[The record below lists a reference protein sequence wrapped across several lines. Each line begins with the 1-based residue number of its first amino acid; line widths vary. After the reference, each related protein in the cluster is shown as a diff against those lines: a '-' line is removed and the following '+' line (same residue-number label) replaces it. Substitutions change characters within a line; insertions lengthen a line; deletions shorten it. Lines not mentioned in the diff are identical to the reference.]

1 MKKIFIL
8 LLIIISIIPAK
19 TRRATTRFTPNA
31 DMIGAGR
38 VIVNYHNFMNSE
50 YGEGISG
57 RSLYSISI
65 GASEWVEGN
74 LAYADGVGFSLKGRI
89 LDEYVPASPSLA
101 IGIQN
106 FFRNTTLYRS
116 RLDAKQYK
124 ETGEVY
130 AALAKSSE
138 VIQTR
143 LHAGLLSLP
152 GSEIDKINGF
162 FAIEK
167 YFGDDFFI
175 TFEGF
180 SQQKKFYM
188 ALTLTLR
195 FLPRNMAE
203 IYFSLLDLES
213 AFSNDRRGFGISSL
227 IPNSRNDWIK
237 PGIIAGMSL
246 TFGGKQKWIDGRTQ
260 FKTVEDNFAHHDTI
274 IKKLIFQVGDL
285 KSENEC
291 LNMENEFIKTQIDS
305 LKIAFGLIDTMPMHY
320 SEIYSRIVSYAAAY
334 SADNFNPLEVRRIV
348 GEVRKYG
355 KDGENIVA
363 YIAYNSSDRTIKI
376 RSVTMLGELRAWD
389 KVPLLLEMLENT
401 VDSRLKV
408 EIITALGKIND
419 RSVRAKI
426 EEYAAS
432 ADDYLSI
439 AANEV
444 LDFWRRADT
453 NSQEIIP
460 LNTNNNVFS
469 IEPR

>member
-1 MKKIFIL
+1 MKKAFIL

-19 TRRATTRFTPNA
+19 TRRATSRFTPNA

-38 VIVNYHNFMNSE
+38 IIVNYHNFMNCE
-50 YGEGISG
+50 YSEGISG
-57 RSLYSISI
+57 RSLYYISI
-65 GASEWVEGN
+65 GASEWVEGS
-74 LAYADGVGFSLKGRI
+74 LAYADGASLSLKARI
-89 LDEYVPASPSLA
+89 LDEYEPAMPSLA
-101 IGIQN
+101 IGVQN
-106 FFRNTTLYRS
+106 FFNNATLYRS
-116 RLDAKQYK
+116 RLSAEQYK

-130 AALAKSSE
+130 ATIAKSAE

-143 LHAGLLSLP
+143 FHGGILSLP

-180 SQQKKFYM
+180 SQQKKFYT

-195 FLPRNMAE
+195 FMPRNMAE

-213 AFSNDRRGFGISSL
+213 VFSNDKRGLGISSL
-227 IPNSRNDWIK
+227 IPNSRDDWIK
-237 PGIIAGMSL
+237 PGIIAGISL
-246 TFGGKQKWIDGRTQ
+246 TFGGKQKWIDRRTQ

-285 KSENEC
+285 KNENEC
-291 LNMENEFIKTQIDS
+291 LSMENVFMKTQVDS
-305 LKIAFGLIDTMPMHY
+305 LKIAFGMIDTMPVHY

-334 SADNFNPLEVRRIV
+334 SADNFDPMEVRRIV
-348 GEVRKYG
+348 GEVKKYG
-355 KDGENIVA
+355 KDGEDIVA
-363 YIAYNSSDRTIKI
+363 YVAYNSSDRTIKI
-376 RSVTMLGELRAWD
+376 RSVTMLGELQAWD
-389 KVPLLLEMLENT
+389 KVPLLLGMLDNT

-426 EEYAAS
+426 EEYATS
-432 ADDYLSI
+432 GDEYLSI

-460 LNTNNNVFS
+460 LDTNNNVFS